1 MYSTTAYLYQQKQQV
16 LLIDT
21 SGVGDTFKRR
31 WQPVYTKNLKI
42 HRGVDNVILFEF
54 VNQDEKPVNISGS
67 TITFRLISTNGDILL
82 LSKDL
87 EILNATTG
95 RAKIT
100 LLSTELDTI
109 DAQPVGWS
117 LDRNT
122 VTSELYEPVF
132 TDAYSG
138 GRGKADV
145 VDSVYP
151 GFVPSEIMTVPTQP
165 QLTASN
171 PNRNHTSAVYVQG
184 RPLVTFQMTFDN
196 FSGNIKAQ
204 GSSTQLG
211 PWYDIGNQRQYINQ
225 VKRDYFNVEGY
236 HNYVRF
242 EVNQYGYNAK
252 VGNILVSGGTVT
264 NVTMNNQGSQWIST
278 PFPNI
283 DIIGE
288 GTGATAYATASPS
301 SGAIVNAVVVTGG
314 EGYVNNPNA
323 AVNNGFITSIA
334 YR

>member
-16 LLIDT
+16 LLINT
-21 SGVGDTFKRR
+21 SGTGEVFLRR
-31 WQPVYTKNLKI
+31 WQPVYAKNLKI

-54 VNQDEKPVNISGS
+54 VNQDQKPVNITGS

-87 EILNATTG
+87 VILNAATG

-100 LLSTELDTI
+100 LLATELDEI

-117 LDRNT
+117 LERNQA
-122 VTSELYEPVF
+122 TSTLYEPVF

-138 GRGKADV
+138 GRGTADV

-151 GFVPSEIMTVPTQP
+151 AFVPSEIMIVPTNPEISQD
-165 QLTASN
+165 N
-171 PNRNHTSAVYVQG
+171 PNRNHTSAVYLEG
-184 RPLVTFQMTFDN
+184 RALVTFQFDFDN
-196 FSGNIKAQ
+196 FSGNVKPQ
-204 GSSTQLG
+204 GSKTQLG
-211 PWYDIGNQRQYINQ
+211 PWYDIGSQRQYVNRQ
-225 VKRDYFNVEGY
+225 VKDYWNIEGY

-242 EVNQYGYNAK
+242 EVNQYGYKAKAGNA
-252 VGNILVSGGTVT
+252 VVSGGAVT
-264 NVTMNNQGSQWIST
+264 TISTNNQGSQWIST

-283 DIIGE
+283 DIVGE
-288 GTGATAYATASPS
+288 GTGATGYAEAS
-301 SGAIVNAVVVTGG
+301 GGNITDIVVVTGG
-314 EGYVNNPNA
+314 EGYVNNPN
-323 AVNNGFITSIA
+323 VKINNGFITSIA

>member
-21 SGVGDTFKRR
+21 SGVGDIFKRR

-54 VNQDEKPVNISGS
+54 VNQDEKPVNITGS

-82 LSKDL
+82 FTKDL
-87 EILNATTG
+87 EILSATTG

-100 LLSTELDTI
+100 ILSTELDEI
-109 DAQPVGWS
+109 DSQPVGWS
-117 LDRNT
+117 LERNQA
-122 VTSELYEPVF
+122 TSELYEPVF

-138 GRGKADV
+138 GRGTADI

-151 GFVPSEIMTVPTQP
+151 AFVPSEIMIVPTNP
-165 QLTASN
+165 EISLSN
-171 PNRNHTSAVYVQG
+171 PNRNHSSAVYVQG

-196 FSGNIKAQ
+196 FSGNVKAQ
-204 GSSTQLG
+204 GSQTQLG
-211 PWYDIGNQRQYINQ
+211 PWYDIGNQKQYVNQ
-225 VKRDYFNVEGY
+225 IKRDYFNVEGY

-242 EVNQYGYNAK
+242 EINQYGYKAK
-252 VGNILVSGGTVT
+252 VGNVIVNGSGNVT
-264 NVTMNNQGSQWIST
+264 NITMNNQGSQWLST
-278 PFPNI
+278 NFPNI
-283 DIIGE
+283 DIVGE
-288 GTGATAYATASPS
+288 GTGATAYAVAS
-301 SGAIVNAVVVTGG
+301 GGNVTGAVVVTGG

-323 AVNNGFITSIA
+323 AINNGFITSIA

>member
-21 SGVGDTFKRR
+21 SGAYFDRR

-42 HRGVDNVILFEF
+42 HRGVDNVILFQF
-54 VNQDEKPVNISGS
+54 VNQDEKPVNITGS

-82 LSKDL
+82 LTKDL
-87 EILNATTG
+87 EILNATYG
-95 RAKIT
+95 RAKVT
-100 LLSTELDTI
+100 LLSTDLDEI

-117 LDRNT
+117 LERNT
-122 VTSELYEPVF
+122 VTSDLYEPVF
-132 TDAYSG
+132 SDAYSG

-151 GFVPSEIMTVPTQP
+151 AFVPSEIMTVPTNP
-165 QLTASN
+165 EISLDN

-196 FSGNIKAQ
+196 FSGNVKPQ
-204 GSSTQLG
+204 GSNTQLG
-211 PWYDIGNQRQYINQ
+211 PWYDIGSQRQYINQ
-225 VKRDYFNVEGY
+225 LERDHWNVEGY

-242 EVNQYGYNAK
+242 EINQYGYKAK
-252 VGNILVSGGTVT
+252 VGNVFVSGGTVT
-264 NVTMNNQGSQWIST
+264 NVAMNNQGSQWLST

-288 GTGATAYATASPS
+288 GTGATAYATAS
-301 SGAIVNAVVVTGG
+301 SGSISGAVVVTGG

-334 YR
+334 FR

>member
-21 SGVGDTFKRR
+21 SGAYFDRR

-42 HRGVDNVILFEF
+42 HRGVDNVILFQF
-54 VNQDEKPVNISGS
+54 VNQDEKPVNITGS
-67 TITFRLISTNGDILL
+67 TITFRLISTDGSILL
-82 LSKDL
+82 LSKEL
-87 EILNATTG
+87 EILNATYG
-95 RAKIT
+95 RAKVT
-100 LLSTELDTI
+100 LLSTELDSI

-117 LDRNT
+117 LERNT
-122 VTSELYEPVF
+122 VTSSLYEPVF

-145 VDSVYP
+145 LDSVYP
-151 GFVPSEIMTVPTQP
+151 DFVPSEIMTVPTNP
-165 QLTASN
+165 EISLDD

-196 FSGNIKAQ
+196 FSGNVKPQ
-204 GSSTQLG
+204 GSNTQLG
-211 PWYDIGNQRQYINQ
+211 PWYDIGSQRQYINQ
-225 VKRDYFNVEGY
+225 LERDHWNIEGY

-242 EVNQYGYNAK
+242 ELNQYGYKAK
-252 VGNILVSGGTVT
+252 VAGNVVVSGGAVT
-264 NVTMNNQGSQWIST
+264 NIALNNQGSQWIST

-283 DIIGE
+283 DIVGE
-288 GTGATAYATASPS
+288 GTGATAYATAS
-301 SGAIVNAVVVTGG
+301 SGTISGAVVVTGG
-314 EGYVNNPNA
+314 EGYVNSPNA

-334 YR
+334 FR